1 MRHWIK
7 VRLQDTEQA
16 AYAFQVVEYWRKQKM
31 AAQNIVKAVSLY
43 YSLSNGDTSILK
55 EYFPLLGDVRRMSV
69 QDDTPL
75 PIQASGTPKTR
86 LVEKSAEDDLDDFLE
101 SMGIE

>member
-7 VRLQDTEQA
+7 VRLQDTDLA
-16 AYAFQVVEYWRKQKM
+16 AYAFNVVEHWRSQKM
-31 AAQNIVKAVSLY
+31 AAQTIVKAIALY
-43 YSLSNGDTSILK
+43 YTLSNGDTSLLK
-55 EYFPLLGDVRRMSV
+55 EYFPLLGEVRRMSI

-75 PIQASGTPKTR
+75 PIQASNTPKTR

-101 SMGIE
+101 SMGID